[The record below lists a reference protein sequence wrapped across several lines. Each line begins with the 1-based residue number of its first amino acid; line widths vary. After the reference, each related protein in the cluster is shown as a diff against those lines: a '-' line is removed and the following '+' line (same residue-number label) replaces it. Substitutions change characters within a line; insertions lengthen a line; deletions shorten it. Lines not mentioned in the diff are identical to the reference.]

1 MFSEV
6 SDRMPRK
13 VRNRKRDDR
22 DDELAGKGLFA
33 AVR

>member
-1 MFSEV
+1 MFRQDAEEGQ
-6 SDRMPRK
+6 
-13 VRNRKRDDR
+13 NRKRDDR